1 LTEKLRGQP
10 CRKCGKL
17 MWGITKDGEMAPAPG
32 VDPDKIEIIKGRIAC
47 PHGCGRKYMVTGHGQ
62 NTIIHYDS

>member
-1 LTEKLRGQP
+1 
-10 CRKCGKL
+10 